1 MKERRFQRLTET
13 VRAEIEGILRTEIAD
28 PRIGFITVTRVKLSP
43 DATHAFIFFS
53 TLGTDDEKRRS
64 REAMESAKGYARR
77 LLAERLSL
85 RTVPELHFLQ
95 DSSIEEGEEVLRLMR
110 KMDRKDT

>member
-53 TLGTDDEKRRS
+53 TLGTEEDKRLS

-77 LLAERLSL
+77 LLAERMSL